1 MNQLALAIHRNPDLN
16 QILQLAT
23 NETVKALGIRHGLLL
38 RLKYWDSLLRSR
50 SKEKFPRARV
60 VVACEVSDLE
70 APALAD
76 TEPRLHMDSAAS
88 DQLQQQ
94 AFWLSECALC
104 QLGFSQP
111 DQLIAMTDGTEL
123 IKVAAGESVAS
134 VFRVDQR
141 SALLIAPLESQGTVL
156 GFLVFQHD
164 QPHHWKPEE
173 LQLVELVQAQVSTAI
188 IQTETLR
195 QVQALVEKR
204 TAELRESLSV
214 QAKLYELTR
223 QQIDQLRRLN
233 RLKDEFL
240 STVSHELR
248 TPLTSMRMAIRM
260 LRQTGVNSDRSLHY
274 LDILEQQCIQEA
286 NLVND
291 LLALQEL
298 ESNQLQIQ
306 LEELDIK
313 QIVEDLAT
321 SFHEQWAAK
330 GLRLKLALP
339 KRSLRLWSDR
349 DSISRIFL
357 ELLTNAGKYS
367 DPDTQVDLTLA
378 LAPDTSGDLVVT
390 ISNLGAG
397 IPADE
402 LPHIFDKFRRGQ
414 GATQNAIQGT
424 GLGLSLVKS
433 LLQHIGGAIEV
444 SSQLLEP
451 TSVWETCFTVHLPQ
465 RMGAL

>member
-1 MNQLALAIHRNPDLN
+1 VNQLALAIHRNPDLN
-16 QILQLAT
+16 GILELAT
-23 NETVKALGIRHGLLL
+23 SETVKALGADRGILL
-38 RLKYWDSLLRSR
+38 RLKYWDPIFLTRGR
-50 SKEKFPRARV
+50 EEFPRARV
-60 VVACEVSDLE
+60 VVACEVFNFEGQVDQEQPLE
-70 APALAD
+70 VK
-76 TEPRLHMDSAAS
+76 SAT
-88 DQLQQQ
+88 DDEFNHQ

-104 QLGFSQP
+104 RRGFSQP
-111 DQLIAMTDGTEL
+111 SQLVTVANSNEL
-123 IKVAAGESVAS
+123 QEVAAGESVAS
-134 VFRVDQR
+134 TFRVDER
-141 SALLIAPLESQGTVL
+141 SALLLAPLESQGTVL
-156 GFLVFQHD
+156 GFLVFQHT
-164 QPHHWKPEE
+164 QPHPWKPEE
-173 LQLVELVQAQVSTAI
+173 IQLVELVQAQVSTAI

-223 QQIDQLRRLN
+223 QQVDQLRRLN

-260 LRQTGVNSDRSLHY
+260 LRQAGIDSDRGDHY
-274 LDILEQQCIQEA
+274 LNILEQQCIQEA

-298 ESNQLQIQ
+298 ESDQMQIQ
-306 LEELDIK
+306 LEELDMK
-313 QIVEDLAT
+313 QLLEELAIL
-321 SFHEQWAAK
+321 FREQWAAK
-330 GLRLKLALP
+330 GLVLDLTLP
-339 KRSLRLWSDR
+339 MRSLWLWSDR

-367 DPDTQVDLTLA
+367 DPGSHINLTLA
-378 LAPDTSGDLVVT
+378 LAPDSSENIVVT
-390 ISNLGAG
+390 LSNIGAG
-397 IPADE
+397 IAADE
-402 LPHIFDKFRRGQ
+402 LPYIFDKFHRGQ

-444 SSQLLEP
+444 SSQLLDS
-451 TSVWETCFTVHLPQ
+451 TTAWKTCFTVRLPQ
-465 RMGAL
+465 QMGTL